1 MLLGCTPENGGVS
14 CDFGLKPTEKM
25 YPHKERCPVGC
36 FCFGGNLWGFRQVER
51 DPIPLLLCN
60 PFPAQRAPRHGTWD
74 IKGAR
79 KKSANVGNRT
89 WLTRF
94 RRDLVRKPD
103 KSRCL
108 DIQKVQLSN
117 GFLFCNPKLRGR
129 LNSNFMGSSFG
140 SFVKYKKCTSL
151 TSPWV
156 RAGVPPPQTQRPL
169 AFRGSTRESKH
180 PAGVLWSKGVFR
192 GAQKTSPLPGPLFGC
207 EKKCR
212 TRLAPFWH
220 FYRTNDKLA
229 GFSKKKEEK
238 KTKGRTFENKESP
251 KRDQAR
257 TLGQTPNLFFW
268 SLCFSRFGSGDS
280 FQYGSLS
287 FLGHPQS
294 GRCSD
299 QVQTTS
305 TPVSHLDFSVTQ
317 KRHGRNLVGNDLL
330 RVGINWWGFP

>member
-1 MLLGCTPENGGVS
+1 
-14 CDFGLKPTEKM
+14 M

-229 GFSKKKEEK
+229 GFSKKIKRRKQKAEHL
-238 KTKGRTFENKESP
+238 KTKRVLRETRLGLWARPQTFSSGVFVF
-251 KRDQAR
+251 RVLDQE
-257 TLGQTPNLFFW
+257 THFSMGL
-268 SLCFSRFGSGDS
+268 SRFWDTRKVAGAQIKSK
-280 FQYGSLS
+280 QPP
-287 FLGHPQS
+287 H
-294 GRCSD
+294 R
-299 QVQTTS
+299 
-305 TPVSHLDFSVTQ
+305 
-317 KRHGRNLVGNDLL
+317 
-330 RVGINWWGFP
+330 